1 MSTILFRSAGAT
13 VVALVLV
20 FTLVGPVSAGDSIF
34 IVAVVRDGPP
44 PDGDL
49 VLEIEAELAGHL
61 QAGATVAFKA
71 DPSFNADWD
80 PARVPGAVEAALA
93 DPEVDFILVTGALGT
108 AHALTMKLGKPVISA
123 FVQRADVF
131 HLPFTD
137 EDRSQHENLVFIVQP
152 HLAKRGVETFRK
164 VVPFETLHI
173 LVGVEN
179 LAHLPGLESQLF
191 AVGAELGV
199 GLKVVPVSDDV
210 ESTLTILG
218 TDEVEAAYLCVLP
231 RLDTAARRRLIL
243 GLTDRGIPTFSL
255 MGHPDV
261 ERGALAATTP
271 DISVQVVRR
280 VALNLSRLVRGE
292 PASDLP
298 VLLTTDSRLLVNGRT
313 ASALGISPSQEV
325 RLFAAVLHGEAMED
339 AAEPLVLAEAMRIAG
354 QQNAALLVQDA
365 VTESA
370 QHQASIAGSSLW
382 PQINADLAYLD
393 TDAALAFTS
402 AGPATDGSTRGLLSL
417 DQLIYDDRVMSDY
430 KQSKYVADSS
440 VENRE
445 AVRLDVLAEAG
456 AAYLNLALAQELYDV
471 DLSNLR
477 LSEDNLELARLREQ
491 VGYSGRDEVL
501 RWQAAV
507 AENRS
512 ALFAR
517 TKDVETAR
525 ISLNQVLGVDQDRR
539 WRPEVAAVN
548 PEVFS
553 FLQGQLTPILAQ
565 PGAQRRMREVFTEVA
580 LGNSPEIRALEQ
592 IAEAQGVEVR
602 RAKRA
607 YWLPSFFARATYAD
621 DLGGGT
627 GDFPGLEDANYTL
640 SVALSYPLFQGGRRT
655 DESAKARTD
664 MEAVER
670 QLTLAHQLVERRMRT
685 ATRQVESSFPSIKF
699 SLMSAEASGETLI
712 IVQDKYAEG
721 LVNVTDLLSA
731 QDAKF
736 TADRLAVVA
745 VYEFL
750 LDIIDLQ
757 RALSWFEDDHSAEE
771 QAALGEH
778 IRMAVETVG
787 EE

>member
-1 MSTILFRSAGAT
+1 MLTRSFRLAGAVAVT
-13 VVALVLV
+13 VVLVSTFV
-20 FTLVGPVSAGDSIF
+20 APASAGDPTF
-34 IVAVVRDGPP
+34 VVAVVRDGPP
-44 PDGDL
+44 PGEDMML
-49 VLEIEAELAGHL
+49 AVETELIRHL
-61 QAGATVAFKA
+61 QAGVTVGFKA
-71 DPSFNADWD
+71 DSSFDAGWD
-80 PARVPGAVEAALA
+80 PAQVPGAVEAALA

-108 AHALTMKLGKPVISA
+108 AHALTLDLAKPVISA

-137 EDRSQHENLVFIVQP
+137 EDNSLHDNLVFIVQP
-152 HLAKRGVETFRK
+152 QLAKRGVEAFRRL
-164 VVPFETLHI
+164 VPFETLHI
-173 LVGVEN
+173 LVGAEN
-179 LAHLPGLESQLF
+179 LAYFPSLESQLRT
-191 AVGAELGV
+191 VGAELGV
-199 GLKVVPVSDDV
+199 AVKIVPVSDDV
-210 ESTLTILG
+210 ESMLTSLG
-218 TDEVEAAYLCVLP
+218 ADEVEAAYLSVLP
-231 RLDTAARRRLIL
+231 QLDTAARRRLIL

-255 MGHPDV
+255 IGHPDV
-261 ERGALAATTP
+261 ERGALAGITP
-271 DISVQVVRR
+271 DMLVQVVRR
-280 VALNLSRLVRGE
+280 TALNLSRLVRGE

-298 VLLTTDSRLLVNGRT
+298 VLLTADSRLLVNGRT
-313 ASALGISPSQEV
+313 AAALEISPSQEV
-325 RLFAAVLHGEAMED
+325 RMFAAFLHGEAMED
-339 AAEPLVLAEAMRIAG
+339 NAEPLVLAEALRLAG
-354 QQNAALLVQDA
+354 QQNAALSVQDA

-370 QHQASIAGSSLW
+370 QHQASIFGSSLW
-382 PQINADLAYLD
+382 PQINADLAYLE

-402 AGPATDGSTRGLLSL
+402 AGLATDGSTRALLSL
-417 DQLIYDDRVMSDY
+417 DQLIYDDRVMSGY
-430 KQSKYVADSS
+430 KQSKHLAESS

-456 AAYLNLALAQELYDV
+456 TSYLNLALAHELYEV

-517 TKDVETAR
+517 ARDSETAR
-525 ISLNQVLGVDQDRR
+525 ITLNQVLGVDQDRR
-539 WRPEVAAVN
+539 WRPEEAAVN

-553 FLQGQLTPILAQ
+553 FLQGRLTPFLGQ
-565 PGAQRRMREVFTEVA
+565 PGAQRRLREVFTEVA
-580 LGNSPEIRALEQ
+580 LGNSPEIRALDQ
-592 IAEAQGVEVR
+592 IAEAQGVEVSR
-602 RAKRA
+602 SKRA

-621 DLGGGT
+621 DIGGGT
-627 GDFPGLEDANYTL
+627 GDFPGLEGDNYTV

-655 DESAKARTD
+655 DESAKARSD

-670 QLTLAHQLVERRMRT
+670 QLTLTHQLVERRMRT

-699 SLMSAEASGETLI
+699 SLMSAEASGDNLV

-721 LVNVTDLLSA
+721 IVNVTDLLSA

-771 QAALGEH
+771 QAALGEY
-778 IRMAVETVG
+778 IRVAVETVG

>member
-1 MSTILFRSAGAT
+1 M
-13 VVALVLV
+13 
-20 FTLVGPVSAGDSIF
+20 
-34 IVAVVRDGPP
+34 
-44 PDGDL
+44 
-49 VLEIEAELAGHL
+49 
-61 QAGATVAFKA
+61 
-71 DPSFNADWD
+71 
-80 PARVPGAVEAALA
+80 
-93 DPEVDFILVTGALGT
+93 
-108 AHALTMKLGKPVISA
+108 
-123 FVQRADVF
+123 
-131 HLPFTD
+131 
-137 EDRSQHENLVFIVQP
+137 
-152 HLAKRGVETFRK
+152 
-164 VVPFETLHI
+164 
-173 LVGVEN
+173 
-179 LAHLPGLESQLF
+179 
-191 AVGAELGV
+191 
-199 GLKVVPVSDDV
+199 
-210 ESTLTILG
+210 
-218 TDEVEAAYLCVLP
+218 
-231 RLDTAARRRLIL
+231 
-243 GLTDRGIPTFSL
+243 
-255 MGHPDV
+255 
-261 ERGALAATTP
+261 
-271 DISVQVVRR
+271 
-280 VALNLSRLVRGE
+280 RGE
-292 PASDLP
+292 AASDLP
-298 VLLTTDSRLLVNGRT
+298 VVFSTDSRLLVNGRT
-313 ASALGISPSQEV
+313 ASALGISLSQEV
-325 RLFAAVLHGEAMED
+325 RMFAAFLHGEAMED
-339 AAEPLVLAEAMRIAG
+339 AAEPLVLAEAMRLAG
-354 QQNAALLVQDA
+354 QQNATLSVQDA

-370 QHQASIAGSSLW
+370 QQQASIAGSSLW

-402 AGPATDGSTRGLLSL
+402 AGPATDGSTRALLSL

-456 AAYLNLALAQELYDV
+456 TTYLNLALAQELYEV

-507 AENRS
+507 ADNRS

-517 TKDVETAR
+517 SRDSETAR

-539 WRPEVAAVN
+539 WRPEEAAVN

-553 FLQGQLTPILAQ
+553 FLQGRLTPILGQ
-565 PGAQRRMREVFTEVA
+565 PGAQRRLREVFTEVA

-627 GDFPGLEDANYTL
+627 GDFPGLEDANYTV

-699 SLMSAEASGETLI
+699 SLMSAEASGQNLI

-721 LVNVTDLLSA
+721 IVNVTDLLSA

-750 LDIIDLQ
+750 LDVIDLQ
-757 RALSWFEDDHSAEE
+757 RALSWFEADHSAEE
-771 QAALGEH
+771 QAALGEY
-778 IRMAVETVG
+778 IRIAVETVG